1 MDDYSWQIEWGE
13 DYGIRA
19 RYMGREIDFRQMSGG
34 EQMVAALAVRLALL
48 KIISSSPIVFFDE
61 PTQNMDADR
70 RRNFAQQISKIAD
83 FRQIFVISHDDTF
96 EEMVENAIRV
106 RKENGVSVV

>member
-1 MDDYSWQIEWGE
+1 
-13 DYGIRA
+13 
-19 RYMGREIDFRQMSGG
+19 MGREIDFRQMSGG
-34 EQMVAALAVRLALL
+34 EQMVSALAVRLALL
-48 KIISSSPIVFFDE
+48 KFLSSLPIIFFDE
-61 PTQNMDADR
+61 PTQNMDVER
-70 RRNFAQQISKIAD
+70 RRNFAQQISKIKD